1 MTIPNE
7 PPQISGGE
15 NPDHLEH
22 WDIYHAFS
30 PQDTT
35 DANNAVDKYSRMAA
49 TWSTDVAEFAARI
62 RRSSAAAWDG
72 AAAEASRQAIDNYA
86 QRALDLAP
94 ALQSLAAQV
103 STAVTGIANT
113 KSNVAEPNDTV
124 GKNIFNPK
132 GWDVGFWHGS
142 RSRAAVDEARDQ
154 ARAAMRDHYLVDF
167 KSADTQIPVL
177 PQPISPT
184 NPLYTPQQ
192 PGNTGGDGVGGT
204 STGGGV
210 SPGGTQGP
218 GGIGSA
224 GDHGG
229 QPTTPAQ
236 DLPTTQDPTSTNPAA
251 TNPAAAVAD
260 PSATRPTGI
269 DPNTTATRPS
279 GMGSTGLPSG
289 GGLGGL
295 PGSGRSGGGPGGLSG
310 GRVPGIGSGGP
321 GRSLPGTP
329 RAGIPVNPA
338 AAAGRAG
345 AAGTPGM
352 GMPGMGGAAGKGKG
366 GEGDRDHATP
376 DWLKNMDNTEELLGP
391 APRTLPG
398 GVIGGDYVDPPP
410 PDR

>member
-192 PGNTGGDGVGGT
+192 PGNTGGDGGPGGT

-210 SPGGTQGP
+210 SPDGTQGP
-218 GGIGSA
+218 GGTGSNGGD
-224 GDHGG
+224 GDHGD
-229 QPTTPAQ
+229 QPTTPARTSRRHKTLRPPTLQ
-236 DLPTTQDPTSTNPAA
+236 PPIPLQQLPIRQQPCPQPQTRTPPPRDPAA
-251 TNPAAAVAD
+251 WAPQACPAVVASAASLAATCLAAVPVASPAVAYPVADPVIPAAAC
-260 PSATRPTGI
+260 P
-269 DPNTTATRPS
+269 
-279 GMGSTGLPSG
+279 
-289 GGLGGL
+289 
-295 PGSGRSGGGPGGLSG
+295 
-310 GRVPGIGSGGP
+310 VPHEP
-321 GRSLPGTP
+321 EFR
-329 RAGIPVNPA
+329 
-338 AAAGRAG
+338 
-345 AAGTPGM
+345 
-352 GMPGMGGAAGKGKG
+352 
-366 GEGDRDHATP
+366 
-376 DWLKNMDNTEELLGP
+376 
-391 APRTLPG
+391 
-398 GVIGGDYVDPPP
+398 
-410 PDR
+410 